1 MGERNYLTQMT
12 SDLLERKRNK
22 NVVDLIDVGTGE
34 DYRRFHNYQEK
45 STAGIGGKD
54 NGWRTVDLE
63 ALPRAAPIRDLFEVI
78 DTATISSLP
87 RQFWT
92 LPKNRAHF
100 ETQVMMLLTQDQKL
114 VIPRPKAP
122 RAKSAQSV
130 ATERSAVWRAKG
142 KTEDSDSIK
151 LASFDAD
158 FDREAREL
166 YEWSQFL

>member
-1 MGERNYLTQMT
+1 M
-12 SDLLERKRNK
+12 
-22 NVVDLIDVGTGE
+22 
-34 DYRRFHNYQEK
+34 
-45 STAGIGGKD
+45 
-54 NGWRTVDLE
+54 DLE
-63 ALPRAAPIRDLFEVI
+63 SLPRAAPIRDLFEVI

-92 LPKNRAHF
+92 LPKKRAHF
-100 ETQVMMLLTQDQKL
+100 ETQIMMLLTQDQKL

-142 KTEDSDSIK
+142 KTEDTDSIK
-151 LASFDAD
+151 LASFDAE